1 MRWIVGQALP
11 LAVVKELRSP
21 DCRRRFGN
29 RRSLAKAARRSL
41 GLPQEAD
48 RVRSNFSPTVFYIAT
63 ESTNGS
69 VLPKY

>member
-41 GLPQEAD
+41 ALPQEAD
-48 RVRSNFSPTVFYIAT
+48 RAQQFFANRFFPSDRIDKWLSPAEV
-63 ESTNGS
+63 
-69 VLPKY
+69 